1 MRKVSTGFGGV
12 AALALT
18 LTVMPSSAAAQFIT
32 RWVNAN
38 GVITFSTSSP
48 PPGVK
53 YEPVAMPDWGGGE
66 PAVPAPAP
74 NTNEAGTSGDAATA
88 ATESKPAAEPKA
100 SGPARLSVQDQTTT
114 SVGEA
119 QWVLAGKV
127 KNEGGEPAAGV
138 GIHISVLEDGQGNP
152 CLDDQGAVS
161 PSTLQPGETG
171 TFELTFNSPC
181 FFGNPRID
189 IVAEWQEK

>member
-1 MRKVSTGFGGV
+1 MVFGWVG
-12 AALALT
+12 AFAT
-18 LTVMPSSAAAQFIT
+18 TVMALPPNAAAQFIT

-48 PPGVK
+48 PPGVQ
-53 YEPVAMPDWGGGE
+53 YEQVAMPERGPKETDAP
-66 PAVPAPAP
+66 PAVAVPEGQGAAS
-74 NTNEAGTSGDAATA
+74 TDDAAKP
-88 ATESKPAAEPKA
+88 ATEATPPAEPKA
-100 SGPARLSVQDQTTT
+100 SGPARLSVQDQSTR
-114 SVGEA
+114 SVGES

-152 CLDDQGAVS
+152 CLDDQGVVS

-181 FFGNPRID
+181 FFGSPRID
-189 IVAEWQEK
+189 IVAEWQQK